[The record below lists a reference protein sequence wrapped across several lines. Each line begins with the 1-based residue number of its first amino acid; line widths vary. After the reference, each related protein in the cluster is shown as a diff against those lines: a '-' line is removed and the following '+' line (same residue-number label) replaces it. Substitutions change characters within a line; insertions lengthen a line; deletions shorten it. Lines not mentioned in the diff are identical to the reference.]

1 MRKPL
6 RRSVVMATTPTI
18 ASYLFVLT
26 CVLWINSTV
35 CRAASQEPVHS
46 SQNKFAT
53 FGTDWG
59 SSSRHARRRAEEALP
74 LQQMAESDQLA
85 IQKSLQSTTLY
96 RRLPVELFAC
106 DGDLL
111 AFSLDKPEAI
121 VDIWRLLGISRLSL
135 DPTGP
140 DQWQFSD
147 GYGTV
152 GQLRLAYREQRQNG
166 GMLVFHGKGAYTGPL
181 SPKNLTG
188 GCVLMVRYR
197 EAEPTVD
204 GRLRQAIQ
212 VDAFLDMDGIGLEIV
227 TRTLQPLIARS
238 AAANLHEICL
248 FMASLSDA
256 AASNPEGVARLAD
269 RLTRTVPIDR
279 QALAAIAR
287 ETAQRQKYYRQKVQ
301 LELSSE
307 PTPSPEQL
315 SIDLAARW
323 LPADDLQNLQQQQ

>member
-1 MRKPL
+1 MQKTL
-6 RRSVVMATTPTI
+6 RRSVVVAKMPTI
-18 ASYLFVLT
+18 AFFLFILT
-26 CVLWINSTV
+26 CVLWIDSSV
-35 CRAASQEPVHS
+35 CCAASKEPVHS
-46 SQNKFAT
+46 SQYKFIAP
-53 FGTDWG
+53 GTDWG

-74 LQQMAESDQLA
+74 LHKMAKSDQLA
-85 IQKSLQSTTLY
+85 IKKSLQSTTLY

-106 DGDLL
+106 DGNLL
-111 AFSLDKPEAI
+111 GFSLDKPEAI

-140 DQWQFSD
+140 DQWQFAD

-152 GQLRLAYREQRQNG
+152 GQLRLAYRERRKNG

-181 SPKNLTG
+181 SPKKLTG

-279 QALAAIAR
+279 QTLAAIAR

-301 LELSSE
+301 LEPSSE

>member
-1 MRKPL
+1 
-6 RRSVVMATTPTI
+6 
-18 ASYLFVLT
+18 
-26 CVLWINSTV
+26 
-35 CRAASQEPVHS
+35 
-46 SQNKFAT
+46 
-53 FGTDWG
+53 
-59 SSSRHARRRAEEALP
+59 
-74 LQQMAESDQLA
+74 MAESDRLA

-106 DGDLL
+106 DGNLL
-111 AFSLDKPEAI
+111 GFSLDKPEAI

-140 DQWQFSD
+140 DQWQFAD

-152 GQLRLAYREQRQNG
+152 GQLRLAYRERRQNG

-256 AASNPEGVARLAD
+256 AIANPDAVATLAG
-269 RLTRTVPIDR
+269 RLTRTSESDR
-279 QALAAIAR
+279 KTLAAIASTVGTR
-287 ETAQRQKYYRQKVQ
+287 RNVQHARPNHLADNETNVSADQV
-301 LELSSE
+301 SV
-307 PTPSPEQL
+307 
-315 SIDLAARW
+315 DLASRW
-323 LPADDLQNLQQQQ
+323 LPSDELDHFQKQ

>member
-1 MRKPL
+1 MRCPRNEVGQRPVNLVDRHL
-6 RRSVVMATTPTI
+6 RG
-18 ASYLFVLT
+18 FVGGQLMQKT
-26 CVLWINSTV
+26 L
-35 CRAASQEPVHS
+35 RAASLWQQRQRSLLFLSFWHVFFRHTEQSVVLHRESRLLYQRRSSPPSEPIGAVRAGM
-46 SQNKFAT
+46 QDVEQK
-53 FGTDWG
+53 
-59 SSSRHARRRAEEALP
+59 RHAAASHGRTGSASNSRISSIDHTA
-74 LQQMAESDQLA
+74 
-85 IQKSLQSTTLY
+85 

-106 DGDLL
+106 DGNLL
-111 AFSLDKPEAI
+111 GFSLDKPEAI

-140 DQWQFSD
+140 NQWQFAD

-152 GQLRLAYREQRQNG
+152 GQLQLAYRERKQTG

-197 EAEPTVD
+197 EAEPTID

-256 AASNPEGVARLAD
+256 AIANPEGVARLAN
-269 RLTRTVPIDR
+269 RLKRTVPIDR
-279 QALAAIAR
+279 QR
-287 ETAQRQKYYRQKVQ
+287 
-301 LELSSE
+301 
-307 PTPSPEQL
+307 
-315 SIDLAARW
+315 
-323 LPADDLQNLQQQQ
+323 

>member
-1 MRKPL
+1 MQKTL
-6 RRSVVMATTPTI
+6 RRSDVMATMPTI
-18 ASYLFVLT
+18 ASFLFIFT
-26 CVLWINSTV
+26 MFLWIDSSV
-35 CRAASQEPVHS
+35 CCAASKKPVHS
-46 SQNKFAT
+46 SQNKFIAP
-53 FGTDWG
+53 GTDWG

-74 LQQMAESDQLA
+74 LHKMAKSDQLA

-106 DGDLL
+106 DGNLL
-111 AFSLDKPEAI
+111 GFSLDKPEAI

-140 DQWQFSD
+140 DQWQFAD

-152 GQLRLAYREQRQNG
+152 GQLRLAYRERRQHG

-256 AASNPEGVARLAD
+256 ALANPHAVATLAG
-269 RLTRTVPIDR
+269 RLTRTSEPDR
-279 QALAAIAR
+279 KTLAAIASSVGTR
-287 ETAQRQKYYRQKVQ
+287 RHVQHARANHLADNESKVNADQ
-301 LELSSE
+301 VSV
-307 PTPSPEQL
+307 
-315 SIDLAARW
+315 DLASRW
-323 LPADDLQNLQQQQ
+323 LPSDELDHFQKQ

>member
-1 MRKPL
+1 MRKTL
-6 RRSVVMATTPTI
+6 RSSVVKATTPTI
-18 ASYLFVLT
+18 ASYLFILT

-46 SQNKFAT
+46 SQNT
-53 FGTDWG
+53 FTVIGTDWG

-74 LQQMAESDQLA
+74 LQQMAESDRRA
-85 IQKSLQSTTLY
+85 IQKSIQSTTLF

-111 AFSLDKPEAI
+111 ACSLDKPEAS

-152 GQLRLAYREQRQNG
+152 GQLRLAYRERRPNG
-166 GMLVFHGKGAYTGPL
+166 GMLVFHGKGAYKGPL

-188 GCVLMVRYR
+188 GCVLMIRYR

-204 GRLRQAIQ
+204 GRLRQPFRSMLFWIWMELALRLSHAHSSLSLLDPPQ
-212 VDAFLDMDGIGLEIV
+212 PTFMKSAFM
-227 TRTLQPLIARS
+227 S
-238 AAANLHEICL
+238 
-248 FMASLSDA
+248 SLSDA
-256 AASNPEGVARLAD
+256 AASNPEGVARLAN
-269 RLTRTVPIDR
+269 RLKRTVPIDR
-279 QALAAIAR
+279 QALATIAR
-287 ETAQRQKYYRQKVQ
+287 ETAQRQKVKTDMPLEQTASPDQ
-301 LELSSE
+301 LRV
-307 PTPSPEQL
+307 
-315 SIDLAARW
+315 DLAARW
-323 LPADDLQNLQQQQ
+323 LPADDLQNLQLQQ

>member
-18 ASYLFVLT
+18 ASYLLVLT
-26 CVLWINSTV
+26 CVLWISSTV
-35 CRAASQEPVHS
+35 CHAASQEPKQL

-256 AASNPEGVARLAD
+256 TIANPHAVATLAG
-269 RLTRTVPIDR
+269 RLTRTSESDR
-279 QALAAIAR
+279 KKLATIASTVSSR
-287 ETAQRQKYYRQKVQ
+287 RNAQHARPNHLADNEGNVNADQV
-301 LELSSE
+301 SV
-307 PTPSPEQL
+307 
-315 SIDLAARW
+315 DLASRW
-323 LPADDLQNLQQQQ
+323 LPSDELDHFQKQ